1 MTDTGAGPMPDDRT
15 SRRDDAEP
23 MMTRSRTIPPRR
35 PTAEER
41 QLFDA
46 LCFMR
51 SLYATRGPQDTTP
64 VASIASVM
72 AAANG
77 SLGAISAP

>member
-1 MTDTGAGPMPDDRT
+1 MTDAGAGPMPDDRT
-15 SRRDDAEP
+15 SPRDDAGP
-23 MMTRSRTIPPRR
+23 MTRHRSIPPRR

>member
-1 MTDTGAGPMPDDRT
+1 MTDAAVGTMPDDR
-15 SRRDDAEP
+15 SAPRDDDRA
-23 MMTRSRTIPPRR
+23 MTRSRRIPPRR

-41 QLFDA
+41 SLFDA

-51 SLYATRGPQDTTP
+51 ALYAERGPQDSTP
-64 VASIASVM
+64 VASIATVM

-77 SLGAISAP
+77 RLGAIAP

>member
-1 MTDTGAGPMPDDRT
+1 MTDAAVGTMPDDR
-15 SRRDDAEP
+15 SMPRDDDLA
-23 MMTRSRTIPPRR
+23 MTRSRSIPTRR

-41 QLFDA
+41 RLFDA

-51 SLYATRGPQDTTP
+51 ALYAERGPQDSTP
-64 VASIASVM
+64 IATMATVM

-77 SLGAISAP
+77 RLGTIAP